1 MLNHRLAVCYRYLV
15 ALSLSLATFFPF
27 STEATYQYE
36 YTSNTITGEF
46 FNYSPQI
53 HTPFEGTLTVSFD
66 SDNLLK
72 GGEGL
77 ADISNFAMR
86 FDGDNFDSAMSY
98 PVNDPWMGDYYSA
111 VFAVSSVDANG
122 LPTDWGMS
130 INFYYQ
136 PTGRYK
142 SDTIWT
148 STGSDGV
155 AGRYG
160 IYNEYF
166 GQSLNNPG
174 TWTVTS
180 PVPEPETYA
189 MMFVGLG
196 MIGFVGRRKQKG
208 NQIEKILTPSYDL
221 C

>member
-1 MLNHRLAVCYRYLV
+1 MLNNRLVGCYRYLV
-15 ALSLSLATFFPF
+15 ALSLSLATFFPL
-27 STEATYQYE
+27 SAEALYQYE

-46 FNYSPQI
+46 FNYSPVLHI
-53 HTPFEGTLTVSFD
+53 PFEGVLTVSFD

-77 ADISNFAMR
+77 TDISNFAMR

-111 VFAVSSVDANG
+111 VFAVSSVDASG
-122 LPTDWGMS
+122 LPTDWDMS
-130 INFYYQ
+130 INYYYQ

-155 AGRYG
+155 DGRYG
-160 IYNEYF
+160 IYYEYS
-166 GQSLNNPG
+166 GKSLISNPG

-180 PVPEPETYA
+180 PVPEPQTYV
-189 MMFVGLG
+189 MMLAGLG
-196 MIGFVGRRKQKG
+196 MIGFVGRRKQKT
-208 NQIEKILTPSYDL
+208 NQIEKI
-221 C
+221 